1 MVVLVFVMVFVVDV
15 VGRLGLVVFVLVVIN
30 VGRKNL
36 YLKFGK
42 IRSV

>member
-1 MVVLVFVMVFVVDV
+1 MVVVVCVMVFVVDV
-15 VGRLGLVVFVLVVIN
+15 VGGLGLVVFVLVVIN

-36 YLKFGK
+36 SLKFGK